1 MIKYLINKKPP
12 RFYKQGGMIRV
23 YREGG
28 VQNKYD
34 FSGLKTGGRGYNP
47 DALNY
52 IASKLTNLNLKQKCA
67 ILATIIQESGGNP
80 LAKNGSFVGLI
91 QWSRGRAKDAW
102 NDSYS
107 SQQAMDAQINL
118 LNDTI
123 HNTTDRESWN
133 SGGSANGYNSK
144 RSAYKVFTDENATLE
159 QINHALVNGFV
170 RPGQREKEARERYAI
185 AQQLYD
191 IMSAYEQ
198 PTLPTDE
205 EVKQQLDRDY
215 SNYKFNPSEYTSD
228 KTLEGL
234 RNDPTTAPTDQ
245 TLQNNQT
252 LAYRFGGLI
261 RFLRGGGKQ
270 KKITTGGR
278 YADGTYYKFVSE
290 MYPALYKEWRK
301 RGVDDAQARNLATW
315 GTQQAAHES
324 SYGRSKLADRYN
336 YGGISGGTVDNWQSF
351 NDINDYARG
360 YVNTLETNFQH
371 CRNAK
376 NLYEFAYGLQGY
388 DKQYCGGESVQQY
401 LNNLK
406 GVQRRTL
413 DNLNKYLQTN
423 PDIFQPAQ
431 TRPTDEEIKKQLNI
445 SYDNSFFNAD
455 GTIKIPQNQFLE
467 QLGVKQFNPND
478 PFGLSK

>member
-12 RFYKQGGMIRV
+12 RFYKSGGMIRV

-34 FSGLKTGGRGYNP
+34 FSGLKTGGRKYNV
-47 DALNY
+47 DNLNY
-52 IASKLTNLNLKQKCA
+52 IADRLSNLNLKQKCA
-67 ILATIIQESGGNP
+67 ILATIIQESGGDP
-80 LAKNGSFVGLI
+80 FAINGSFKGLI
-91 QWSRGRAKDAW
+91 QWGTDRIGNNYSR
-102 NDSYS
+102 SYS
-107 SQQAMDAQINL
+107 PTQALDLQIKL
-118 LNDTI
+118 INDTI
-123 HNTTDRESWN
+123 NNTTDRKSWN
-133 SGGSANGYNSK
+133 SGGSANGYSSK
-144 RSAYKVFTDENATLE
+144 RTAYKVFSDPNATLE

-198 PTLPTDE
+198 PALPTDE
-205 EVKQQLDRDY
+205 EVKQQLNKDY
-215 SNYKFNPSEYTSD
+215 SNYIFNPSEYTSD
-228 KTLEGL
+228 KTLKEL

-245 TLQNNQT
+245 TL
-252 LAYRFGGLI
+252 AYRFGGLI
-261 RFLRGGGKQ
+261 RFLKGGGKQ

-290 MYPALYKEWRK
+290 MFPALYKEWRK

-324 SYGRSKLADRYN
+324 SYGRSNLADRYN
-336 YGGISGGTVDNWQSF
+336 YGGLSGGTVDNWQSF
-351 NDINDYARG
+351 NDIDDYARG
-360 YVNTLETNFQH
+360 YVNTLETNFKH

-376 NLYEFAYGLQGY
+376 NLYEFTYGLQGY

-423 PDIFQPAQ
+423 PAIFQPTQ
-431 TRPTDEEIKKQLNI
+431 TTPTDEEIKKQLNI

-455 GTIKIPQNQFLE
+455 GTIKVPQNQFLE
-467 QLGVKQFNPND
+467 YVGVKQFNPND
-478 PFGLSK
+478 PFRLSK